1 MLRGSWTLDLGDF
14 ADGKNDDTFPQ
25 IPVVLSQ
32 PRALLKSS
40 RSNSRVWLN
49 LLAGKFQYVYGT
61 RAGEKQTYTKSQ
73 ALWKNVHLD
82 GGDSGFGGKF
92 LVSRNR
98 MLSLLSLYGLPKC
111 L

>member
-61 RAGEKQTYTKSQ
+61 RAGEKQTYTKSMVDR
-73 ALWKNVHLD
+73 ASLAPPGSAEDSDLD
-82 GGDSGFGGKF
+82 SESAPTLRVPPRTGA
-92 LVSRNR
+92 
-98 MLSLLSLYGLPKC
+98 
-111 L
+111 